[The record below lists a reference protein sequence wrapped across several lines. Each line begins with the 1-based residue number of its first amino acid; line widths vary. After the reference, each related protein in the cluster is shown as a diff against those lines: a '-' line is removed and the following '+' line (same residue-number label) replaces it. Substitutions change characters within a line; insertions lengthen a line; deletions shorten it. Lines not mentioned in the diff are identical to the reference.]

1 MALTPPAEL
10 IVWAPS
16 LRLACPLSATIS
28 PSATTSLFTCVPVH
42 KPHIAYMPLV
52 VNGAPVVVSFEHD
65 SVRACARHGLN
76 RRLVH
81 QPIGAE
87 LGLHLVAY
95 LPPTGSTRARRRRPR
110 ITRSSGQLAQ
120 QLIPL
125 YEQVTAGQSAQ
136 PQNNSQHD
144 RPVLSMSAFS
154 LSKFG
159 SFGLAASAVFWNS
172 HPAPC
177 QRHVSSSARK
187 HPTTPLRP
195 HHLVQL
201 RLPLRHRLLGQFRW
215 SLAPLGSGLRALG
228 RTGPTAVAVA
238 TAPPACCSLAT
249 T

>member
-42 KPHIAYMPLV
+42 KPHIAQMPLI

-120 QLIPL
+120 QLIAL
-125 YEQVTAGQSAQ
+125 YEQVTAASQRSPRTTASTIAPYFQCLPSA
-136 PQNNSQHD
+136 
-144 RPVLSMSAFS
+144 
-154 LSKFG
+154 
-159 SFGLAASAVFWNS
+159 
-172 HPAPC
+172 
-177 QRHVSSSARK
+177 
-187 HPTTPLRP
+187 
-195 HHLVQL
+195 
-201 RLPLRHRLLGQFRW
+201 
-215 SLAPLGSGLRALG
+215 
-228 RTGPTAVAVA
+228 
-238 TAPPACCSLAT
+238 
-249 T
+249 